1 MTQKVRIQAYPNEGE
16 PDYAHLN
23 PVVEFLI
30 KNGNSSANEYI
41 WGCNRTGYFCH
52 LNRDINFDGLREV
65 FIFPESVKLDE
76 VNHSIDCFNT
86 YSIIKKT

>member
-41 WGCNRTGYFCH
+41 
-52 LNRDINFDGLREV
+52 
-65 FIFPESVKLDE
+65 
-76 VNHSIDCFNT
+76 
-86 YSIIKKT
+86 

>member
-1 MTQKVRIQAYPNEGE
+1 MKCLVWIRESSEEEEVTQKVRIQAYPNEGE

-41 WGCNRTGYFCH
+41 
-52 LNRDINFDGLREV
+52 
-65 FIFPESVKLDE
+65 
-76 VNHSIDCFNT
+76 
-86 YSIIKKT
+86 